1 MQSSKT
7 SKKTVKTTPAQA
19 SSAPQET
26 ASAARAPRS
35 SQSKAVQTK
44 AVQTKAV
51 QTKAVQNIDAASKH
65 HHKLATVEEPAVVT
79 ESTVETPVNS
89 SISSADPVS
98 LSDVSGEVTHDDIA
112 RLAHSFWAGRG
123 FQHGD
128 PEEDWHRAEE
138 QLKVRAA
145 SV

>member
-35 SQSKAVQTK
+35 SQSK